1 MQAKKNERQAA
12 KRAQELAIKNAK
24 RARKEEKVAA
34 AASQYQSLVSRTAV
48 LEAES
53 KLGAAVAT
61 QVDIARTQSTLM
73 ESQHQQLSLIGG
85 VLTEIKAD
93 AARRAEAD
101 ARRDSE
107 LVSLRQNQFEM
118 TNALQLMATATREN
132 TSSFLH
138 HLQDRDAEH
147 SRQLQ
152 LRDDSLK
159 LRDQALQQLTTEFT
173 SGQERRDVALRASQE
188 SFGTFLQQQ
197 QSVSH
202 GFFRQHLQDQ
212 GQQFLVT
219 QQHNLE
225 KFVSYLQLHNGV
237 VSDITTHQAVLDNMQ
252 KVLISLL
259 TKQPAL
265 TDESP
270 GAGVLSRRLASTAA
284 APTFT
289 SQLRQ
294 PADTERR

>member
-1 MQAKKNERQAA
+1 
-12 KRAQELAIKNAK
+12 
-24 RARKEEKVAA
+24 
-34 AASQYQSLVSRTAV
+34 
-48 LEAES
+48 
-53 KLGAAVAT
+53 
-61 QVDIARTQSTLM
+61 
-73 ESQHQQLSLIGG
+73 
-85 VLTEIKAD
+85 
-93 AARRAEAD
+93 
-101 ARRDSE
+101 
-107 LVSLRQNQFEM
+107 
-118 TNALQLMATATREN
+118 
-132 TSSFLH
+132 
-138 HLQDRDAEH
+138 
-147 SRQLQ
+147 
-152 LRDDSLK
+152 
-159 LRDQALQQLTTEFT
+159 
-173 SGQERRDVALRASQE
+173 LRASQE

-197 QSVSH
+197 QSLSH

-265 TDESP
+265 TDENP

-294 PADTERR
+294 PADTEDNLRAALLRSSPSFPDSGSSSAFSVPGNSISTPAGQTQGARRQLMSDPGAAASAAGGALNPELPVSGAPALLNPEDMAAYLSWRATQGHK